1 MNRTDRL
8 LAIVLEL
15 QAKGQIR
22 AEDLAATFETSK
34 RTIYRDVQ
42 ALCES
47 GVPVIAVPGQGY
59 SLVEGF
65 FLPPVS
71 FTRDEATMIL
81 LGANF
86 MAQSFDQQYKA
97 AAESAERKIEAVL
110 NDKLRAEVHYLQK
123 NIIFIVPDVV
133 DNDKLHKL
141 RLAIM
146 ERKTARFVYHTRY
159 PDGQSPPPAPRD
171 ADPYGLLH
179 DNGAW
184 YLLAYC
190 HTRHSVRN
198 FRLDRMDS
206 IELLPGTFARTHSLG
221 KYDPDPDARGR
232 HLTIRVRFDP
242 SIARW
247 VREARYFFVTKQED
261 TPEGLIVTLK
271 VRQESEALQWLLSW
285 GAKATVLE
293 PQSLRDLIASEAQEL
308 LKNYRAS
315 N

>member
-22 AEDLAATFETSK
+22 AEDLATTFETSK

-47 GVPVIAVPGQGY
+47 GVPVIAIPGQGY

-71 FTRDEATMIL
+71 FTRDEATMLL

-86 MAQSFDQQYKA
+86 MAQSFDEQYKA
-97 AAESAERKIEAVL
+97 AAESAGRKIGAVL
-110 NDKLRAEVHYLQK
+110 NEKLRTEVAYLQK
-123 NIIFIVPDVV
+123 NIIFIVPDTV
-133 DNDKLHKL
+133 DNDQIRKL

-146 ERKTARFVYHTRY
+146 ERKTARFVYYTRY
-159 PDGQSPPPAPRD
+159 PDAGSPPPAPRE

-179 DNGAW
+179 DNGTW

-206 IELLPGTFARTHSLG
+206 IELLPHTFTRLSQVRQ
-221 KYDPDPDARGR
+221 YDPNPDAQGR
-232 HLTIRVRFDP
+232 HLIIRVLFHP
-242 SIARW
+242 SIVRW
-247 VREARYFFVTKQED
+247 VRESHYYFVVAEED
-261 TPEGLIVTLK
+261 GPEGCLVTLK
-271 VRQESEALQWLLSW
+271 VRHEAEAMQWLLGW
-285 GAKATVLE
+285 GAKAQVLE
-293 PQSLRDLIASEAQEL
+293 PESLRRLIAEEAQGM
-308 LKNYRAS
+308 LKNYQS
-315 N
+315 